1 MAPAQPSYLIVGA
14 GIFGASTALHLK
26 AAKPEAR
33 VTLLDRTPYPCPYGA
48 SFDLNKIVRDYYT
61 DKFYMRLANEAQQE
75 WRNGD
80 MWKSF
85 YHETGLFVADD
96 TGMGRRIIQN
106 YRDLHMDHSS
116 EMIPPEEVG
125 KRWNEVYKGADLN
138 GVEEIFWNAGC
149 GWADAAGAL
158 QHTVETAVESGV
170 AYKEGEM
177 ASLLLDDSKTCHG
190 LRLKD
195 ETELRADQTLLCT
208 GAHTAKLLADSAPQW
223 KELQINERMIATG
236 VVAAYVRLT
245 SQQMERFK
253 GMPIYVGAMPDVKGG
268 LLAPTPDGL
277 MKIARDESFS
287 HYVQH
292 EASNQKIS
300 IPPESRSQTVWG
312 QDVPQGLK
320 DECNE
325 VVRRSLGEKAEGLE
339 IEAYRLCWDAF
350 TPDQGL
356 IISPHSH
363 CRNLYFALG
372 GSFHSW
378 KLLPTI
384 GSYIVQ
390 MLHGELEPGK
400 AEKWAWDRVS
410 EDGAHGKLQPK
421 RDLVDIPGYSELMQ
435 QVSA

>member
-1 MAPAQPSYLIVGA
+1 MRLNTIGRKTLKVSSVLSKFLALAMAPAQPSYLIVGA

-26 AAKPEAR
+26 AAKPETR
-33 VTLLDRTPYPCPYGA
+33 VTLLDRTLYPCPYGA

-61 DKFYMRLANEAQQE
+61 DKFYMGLANEAQQE

-85 YHETGLFVADD
+85 YPETGLFVADD

-106 YRDLHMDHSS
+106 YKDLHMDHSS

-177 ASLLLDDSKTCHG
+177 ASLLFDDSKTCHG
-190 LRLKD
+190 VRLKD
-195 ETELRADQTLLCT
+195 GTELRADQTLLCT

-253 GMPIYVGAMPDVKGG
+253 GMPIYVGAMPDVKGMYKKNFIVG
-268 LLAPTPDGL
+268 E
-277 MKIARDESFS
+277 IA
-287 HYVQH
+287 
-292 EASNQKIS
+292 S
-300 IPPESRSQTVWG
+300 I
-312 QDVPQGLK
+312 
-320 DECNE
+320 
-325 VVRRSLGEKAEGLE
+325 
-339 IEAYRLCWDAF
+339 
-350 TPDQGL
+350 
-356 IISPHSH
+356 
-363 CRNLYFALG
+363 
-372 GSFHSW
+372 
-378 KLLPTI
+378 
-384 GSYIVQ
+384 
-390 MLHGELEPGK
+390 
-400 AEKWAWDRVS
+400 
-410 EDGAHGKLQPK
+410 
-421 RDLVDIPGYSELMQ
+421 
-435 QVSA
+435 